1 MAAIDFT
8 DPRIDEG
15 IRLFNEGEYFECHD
29 VLEDFWTEQ
38 TGPEK
43 PLFQG
48 LIQAAVAMFHFEEGN
63 LGGARRMSLSSRAYL
78 SSFVP
83 ETAGIDIE
91 GLLYQMADCFEELW
105 APHATYPAHL
115 RLDPGRIPK
124 IRRIGSNDEVQD
136 RASFD

>member
-15 IRLFNEGEYFECHD
+15 IRLFNEGDYFECHD

-48 LIQAAVAMFHFEEGN
+48 LIQAAVAMFHFGEGN
-63 LGGARRMSLSSRAYL
+63 LGGARRMSLSSRVYL
-78 SSFVP
+78 SPFAP
-83 ETAGIDIE
+83 ETAGIDVA
-91 GLLYQMADCFEELW
+91 GLLSQMAHCFEKLW
-105 APHATYPAHL
+105 EPHTSYPGHL
-115 RLDPGRIPK
+115 RLDPERVPK
-124 IRRIGSNDEVQD
+124 IRRLGNEQI
-136 RASFD
+136 